1 MLILKYI
8 ENGFVIVH
16 YELQPSKPNKKKNQ
30 YGIVIVDLS
39 LLKKADNMFPF
50 NIKFQSSVQ
59 IMHHMFDIITVKNRC
74 LLSYFRCHNIVTF

>member
-1 MLILKYI
+1 MVLLLYI
-8 ENGFVIVH
+8 MNYNPLSPIR
-16 YELQPSKPNKKKNQ
+16 KKNQ
-30 YGIVIVDLS
+30 YGIVIVYLS

-50 NIKFQSSVQ
+50 NTKFQSSVQ

>member
-1 MLILKYI
+1 MVLLLYI
-8 ENGFVIVH
+8 MNYNPLSPIR
-16 YELQPSKPNKKKNQ
+16 KKNQ

-59 IMHHMFDIITVKNRC
+59 IMHHMFDVITVKNRC